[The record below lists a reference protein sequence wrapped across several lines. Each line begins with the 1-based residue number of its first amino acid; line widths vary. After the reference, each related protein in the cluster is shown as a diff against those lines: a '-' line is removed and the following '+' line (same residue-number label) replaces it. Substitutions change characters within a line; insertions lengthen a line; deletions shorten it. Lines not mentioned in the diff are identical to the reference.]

1 MGEANME
8 NHCNK
13 LCSDGR
19 AFPRARAPL
28 FRVTKVLSIYL
39 YILKFPRSK
48 FCFAFP
54 QQETFLHFEN
64 LSAFQRTKKTL
75 FV

>member
-1 MGEANME
+1 MVEANME

-39 YILKFPRSK
+39 SIYLKVSPLQILLRVPPTGNI
-48 FCFAFP
+48 FAFRKLERIP
-54 QQETFLHFEN
+54 KN
-64 LSAFQRTKKTL
+64 
-75 FV
+75 

>member
-1 MGEANME
+1 MVEANME

-39 YILKFPRSK
+39 KVSPFQILLRVPPTGNI
-48 FCFAFP
+48 FAFRKLERIP
-54 QQETFLHFEN
+54 KN
-64 LSAFQRTKKTL
+64 
-75 FV
+75 

>member
-39 YILKFPRSK
+39 KVSPFQILLRVPPTGNI
-48 FCFAFP
+48 FAFRKLERIP
-54 QQETFLHFEN
+54 KN
-64 LSAFQRTKKTL
+64 
-75 FV
+75 

>member
-28 FRVTKVLSIYL
+28 FRVTKVLCIYL
-39 YILKFPRSK
+39 KVSPLQILLRVPPTGNI
-48 FCFAFP
+48 FAFRKLERIP
-54 QQETFLHFEN
+54 KN
-64 LSAFQRTKKTL
+64 
-75 FV
+75 

>member
-39 YILKFPRSK
+39 KVSPLQILLRV
-48 FCFAFP
+48 P